1 MARAAELAGERPPGH
16 QVRRIALG
24 RSRIVL

>member
-1 MARAAELAGERPPGH
+1 MARAELAGERPPGH